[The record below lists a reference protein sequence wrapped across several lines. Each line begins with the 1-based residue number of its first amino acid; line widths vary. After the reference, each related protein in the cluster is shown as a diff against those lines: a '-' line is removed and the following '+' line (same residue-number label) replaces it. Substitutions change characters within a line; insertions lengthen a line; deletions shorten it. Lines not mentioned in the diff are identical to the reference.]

1 MEKYYHFTKY
11 ENLESILN
19 KGLIPQ
25 VGDRSKSIGEQRV
38 AVFLSKGIIPTL
50 LMQYCLFINYT
61 TYTNEQTV
69 QIINNMYDIATKKL
83 KANGEHFNSTKE
95 EQGYNLILMWK
106 NLCDAFAKYK
116 TFKEYIGEGV
126 FLCVEGIDKIKED
139 PSYGGAPDSWIEET
153 IPPEKIRVVLLR
165 DKTTG
170 ELKDSMDDIRNYFI
184 AITPLEEFLNTA
196 LPLYDKRDDL
206 SNWWTMYY
214 KENDE
219 ILQDYKDKYELIE
232 IPIEEYY
239 EYMNSFH
246 I

>member
-25 VGDRSKSIGEQRV
+25 VGDRSKSFNESRI

-50 LMQYCLFINYT
+50 LMQFCIFIKYT
-61 TYTNEQTV
+61 TYTNKQTV
-69 QIINNMYDIATKKL
+69 KLINYMYDIATKKL
-83 KANGEHFNSTKE
+83 EAKGEHFDSNLEELGYPVLLAWKE
-95 EQGYNLILMWK
+95 
-106 NLCDAFAKYK
+106 LCDALAEYK
-116 TFKEYIGEGV
+116 TFKDYIGEGV

-139 PSYGGAPDSWIEET
+139 SSYGGAPDCWIEET
-153 IPPEKIRVVLLR
+153 IPPEKIRVVILR

-170 ELKDSMDDIRNYFI
+170 ELKDSMDDIRTYFI
-184 AITPLEEFLNTA
+184 AITSLEEFLNTA
-196 LPLYDKRDDL
+196 LPLYDKKDDL

-214 KENDE
+214 KENDK
-219 ILQDYKDKYELIE
+219 ILQEYKDTYELIE

-239 EYMNSFH
+239 KYMNSFH

>member
-25 VGDRSKSIGEQRV
+25 VGDRSKSFNESRI

-50 LMQYCLFINYT
+50 LMQFCIFTKYT
-61 TYTNEQTV
+61 RYTDK
-69 QIINNMYDIATKKL
+69 QIAQMVYQLYANAEGKR
-83 KANGEHFNSTKE
+83 KANGEQFDTKE
-95 EQGYNLILMWK
+95 EEQAYQLLLAWK
-106 NLCDAFAKYK
+106 GLCDAFAEYK
-116 TFKEYIGEGV
+116 TFKDYIGEGV

-139 PSYGGAPDSWIEET
+139 SSYGGAPDCWIEET
-153 IPPEKIRVVLLR
+153 IPPEKIRVVILR

-170 ELKDSMDDIRNYFI
+170 ELKDSMDDIRTYFI

-196 LPLYDKRDDL
+196 LPLYDKKDDL

-214 KENDE
+214 KENDK
-219 ILQDYKDKYELIE
+219 ILQEYKDTYELIE

-239 EYMNSFH
+239 EYMKSFH